1 MAASAATLVFLLS
14 LICVPSRFLTGALP
28 PPPPT
33 VAKPLTPPPATPS
46 KPALPPPATAP
57 PKPVTPPPATPSKP
71 VLPPPATPPKL
82 VLPRPATPPKP
93 MSPPPATPAKP
104 VLSPPATPPKLV
116 LPPTKAPP
124 KPVLPPTKAPLK
136 PVLPPPP
143 TLTKPVLPPPPAT
156 TAPPKP
162 ATPPRAWALMPA
174 LSPAL
179 APAPW
184 DEPGYQSKPVPEPVR
199 KACVR
204 TPFPDL
210 CGRVLAFTVDP
221 QRANDTRRLA
231 EASTHAAIDAGTA
244 LAAFG
249 YVHIGGAK
257 NGTRLRICVRDC
269 TVRIDAAVKNLT
281 ASAAAMKRG
290 ERAEAAKLL
299 GEAAKGVGV
308 CWGSC
313 ARFTGEAMVV
323 MIKRARQ
330 FERLVMIASA
340 IILMIV

>member
-33 VAKPLTPPPATPS
+33 AAKPVTPPPATPS
-46 KPALPPPATAP
+46 KPVPPPPTRP
-57 PKPVTPPPATPSKP
+57 PKPVSPPPATPSKP

-93 MSPPPATPAKP
+93 VSPPPATPAKP

-143 TLTKPVLPPPPAT
+143 TLTKPVLPPPARM
-156 TAPPKP
+156 APPKP
-162 ATPPRAWALMPA
+162 ATPPRAWAPMPA